1 LADYSIK
8 NSFKA
13 SRIQSC
19 LLAGAFFCTLSL
31 TLNFGF
37 DALQAKD
44 SSKPLKMP
52 ILLEALTPKLD
63 TSTPASDKMLQ
74 GSVQDSFNPEVLQIP
89 KSGFGKA
96 YDIGRQLYTDGDYV
110 RALNAFKLSY
120 LRASK
125 SGLNDPR
132 TQMAKQ
138 AVDMAKSHIGL
149 ASRLG
154 YKVAGKDSN
163 LLTGTVEKV
172 FPPSL
177 AWLAGIKQ
185 DDKILKAQVGKT
197 EVTLTLR
204 RGAKTFQ
211 INLRIP
217 APIDGGLIADT
228 RNATTNSGGDGF
240 GRPIKHPELLGPA
253 IKLLGNYD
261 CYLVVDVSGSM
272 SSEASS
278 GTSASTKMSKWNWCQ
293 NQSTSFYNDVA
304 KFMPQGITVV
314 PFNDKFSVAPNLRG
328 NQISSL
334 FSQLGPEGGTDIAG
348 PLDYILSGYLDKK
361 QRKQKA
367 RPIAIAVMTDGEC
380 GLQEIADTI
389 IDATHKMTHP
399 KEIVI
404 TFLSIGDTTTGSPVL
419 RALDDDLVSAGA
431 KYDIVDTRS
440 FEELSRYG
448 LTKALAAAL
457 IEEKVEK

>member
-1 LADYSIK
+1 
-8 NSFKA
+8 
-13 SRIQSC
+13 
-19 LLAGAFFCTLSL
+19 
-31 TLNFGF
+31 
-37 DALQAKD
+37 
-44 SSKPLKMP
+44 MP
-52 ILLEALTPKLD
+52 ITLEALTPQLD
-63 TSTPASDKMLQ
+63 TSTPAPEKMLH
-74 GSVQDSFNPEVLQIP
+74 GTVQDTYNPEVLQIP

-96 YDIGRQLYTDGDYV
+96 YDIGRQLFSDGDYV
-110 RALNAFKLSY
+110 RAFNAFKLSY

-125 SGLNDPR
+125 YGVNDPR
-132 TQMAKQ
+132 SKMAKE
-138 AVDMAKSHIGL
+138 AVDMTKSHIGL

-163 LLTGTVEKV
+163 LLTGKVEKV

-177 AWLAGIKQ
+177 AWLSGIKQ
-185 DDKILKAQVGKT
+185 NDNILKAKVTGT
-197 EVTLTLR
+197 DVTLTLQ
-204 RGAKTFQ
+204 RGTKTFQ
-211 INLRIP
+211 IKLKIP
-217 APIDGGLIADT
+217 APVDGTLIADT
-228 RNATTNSGGDGF
+228 NSATNRSGGGDGF
-240 GRPIKHPELLGPA
+240 GAPIKHPELLGPA

-272 SSEASS
+272 ASDIGAAS
-278 GTSASTKMSKWNWCQ
+278 GSPAMSKWNWCQ
-293 NQSTSFYNDVA
+293 NQSNSFYNDVA
-304 KFMPQGITVV
+304 KFMPQGVTVV
-314 PFNDKFSVAPNLRG
+314 PFNDRFSVAPNLKG
-328 NQISSL
+328 SQISSI

-348 PLDYILSGYLDKK
+348 PLDYILSQYLDKK
-361 QRKQKA
+361 AKQQKT

-399 KEIVI
+399 KEIII
-404 TFLSIGDTTTGSPVL
+404 TFLSIGDTTIGSPVL
-419 RALDDDLVSAGA
+419 RALDDDLVAAGA

>member
-1 LADYSIK
+1 MSKLSK
-8 NSFKA
+8 L
-13 SRIQSC
+13 QSC
-19 LLAGAFFCTLSL
+19 LLAGAILSSGFTL
-31 TLNFGF
+31 
-37 DALQAKD
+37 ALAQIKD
-44 SSKPLKMP
+44 NSKTLKMP
-52 ILLEALTPKLD
+52 IKLEALTPRID
-63 TSTPASDKMLQ
+63 TSTPASDKLLQ
-74 GSVQDSFNPEVLQIP
+74 GTVQDTFNPEVLQIP

-125 SGLNDPR
+125 HGLNDPR
-132 TQMAKQ
+132 SQMAKQ
-138 AVDMAKSHIGL
+138 AVEMAKSHIGL

-154 YKVAGKDSN
+154 YKVEGKDSN
-163 LLTGTVEKV
+163 LLTGKVEKV

-177 AWLAGIKQ
+177 AWLSGIKQ
-185 DDKILKAQVGKT
+185 DDRILKAQVGKT
-197 EVTLTLR
+197 DVTLTLR

-217 APIDGGLIADT
+217 AAIDGGLIADT
-228 RNATTNSGGDGF
+228 RNATANSGGDGF
-240 GRPIKHPELLGPA
+240 GAPLKHPGLLGPA

-261 CYLVVDVSGSM
+261 CFLVVDVSGSM
-272 SSEASS
+272 ASEASS
-278 GTSASTKMSKWNWCQ
+278 GTSGSSQSGSSNSQRKSKWNWCQ

-314 PFNDKFSVAPNLRG
+314 PFNDKFSVAPNLKGR
-328 NQISSL
+328 QIESL

-348 PLDYILSGYLDKK
+348 PLDYILSDYLDKK
-361 QRKQKA
+361 SRKQKA

-389 IDATHKMTHP
+389 IDATHRMTHP

-404 TFLSIGDTTTGSPVL
+404 TFLSIGDTTAGSPVL

-440 FEELSRYG
+440 VEELSRYG

>member
-1 LADYSIK
+1 
-8 NSFKA
+8 
-13 SRIQSC
+13 
-19 LLAGAFFCTLSL
+19 
-31 TLNFGF
+31 
-37 DALQAKD
+37 
-44 SSKPLKMP
+44 MP
-52 ILLEALTPKLD
+52 ITLEALTPKLD
-63 TSTPASDKMLQ
+63 TSTPVSDKLLQ
-74 GSVQDSFNPEVLQIP
+74 GSVQDTYNPEVLQIP
-89 KSGFGKA
+89 KSGFGKV
-96 YDIGRQLYTDGDYV
+96 YEIGTKLFADGDYV
-110 RALNAFKLSY
+110 RAFNAFKLSY

-125 SGLNDPR
+125 YGMNDPR
-132 TQMAKQ
+132 TKMAKQ
-138 AVDMAKSHIGL
+138 AVDMTKSHVGL
-149 ASRLG
+149 SSRLG
-154 YKVAGKDSN
+154 YKVEGKDSN
-163 LLTGTVEKV
+163 LLTGKVEKV
-172 FPPSL
+172 FAPSL
-177 AWLAGIKQ
+177 AWLSGIKK
-185 DDKILKAQVGKT
+185 DDNILKAQVGKT
-197 EVTLTLR
+197 DVTLTLR

-211 INLRIP
+211 ITLRIP
-217 APIDGGLIADT
+217 APLDGRLIADT
-228 RNATTNSGGDGF
+228 PNATTSSGGDGF
-240 GRPIKHPELLGPA
+240 GAPIKHPELLGPA

-272 SSEASS
+272 ASPISLSAPSFPSAGNSGSSKS
-278 GTSASTKMSKWNWCQ
+278 SKWTWCQ
-293 NQSTSFYNDVA
+293 DQSNSFYNDVA
-304 KFMPQGITVV
+304 KFMPQGVTVV
-314 PFNDKFSVAPNLRG
+314 PFNDKFSVAPNLKG
-328 NQISSL
+328 SQISSL

-348 PLDYILSGYLDKK
+348 PLDYILSEYLDKK
-361 QRKQKA
+361 QRKQKT

>member
-1 LADYSIK
+1 
-8 NSFKA
+8 
-13 SRIQSC
+13 
-19 LLAGAFFCTLSL
+19 
-31 TLNFGF
+31 
-37 DALQAKD
+37 
-44 SSKPLKMP
+44 MP
-52 ILLEALTPKLD
+52 ITLEALTPKLD
-63 TSTPASDKMLQ
+63 TSTPASDKLLQ
-74 GSVQDSFNPEVLQIP
+74 GSVQDTYNPEVLQIP
-89 KSGFGKA
+89 KSGFGKV
-96 YDIGRQLYTDGDYV
+96 YEIGTKLFADGDYV
-110 RALNAFKLSY
+110 RAFNAFKLSY

-125 SGLNDPR
+125 YGLNDPR
-132 TQMAKQ
+132 TKMAKQ
-138 AVDMAKSHIGL
+138 AVEMSKSHVGL
-149 ASRLG
+149 SSRLG
-154 YKVAGKDSN
+154 YKVEGKDSN
-163 LLTGTVEKV
+163 LLTGKVEKV
-172 FPPSL
+172 FAPSL
-177 AWLAGIKQ
+177 AWLSGIKK
-185 DDKILKAQVGKT
+185 DDNILKAQVGKT
-197 EVTLTLR
+197 DVTLTLR

-211 INLRIP
+211 ITLRIP
-217 APIDGGLIADT
+217 APIDGNLIADNT
-228 RNATTNSGGDGF
+228 NATTGSGGDGF
-240 GRPIKHPELLGPA
+240 GAPIKHPELLGPA
-253 IKLLGNYD
+253 IRLLGNYD

-272 SSEASS
+272 SSPISSIAPSFPSTSS
-278 GTSASTKMSKWNWCQ
+278 GNSGSSSKLSKWSWCQ
-293 NQSTSFYNDVA
+293 DQSNSFYNDVA

-314 PFNDKFSVAPNLRG
+314 PFNDKFSVAPNLKG

-348 PLDYILSGYLDKK
+348 PLDYILSEYLDKK
-361 QRKQKA
+361 QRKQKT

-380 GLQEIADTI
+380 GLQEISDTI